1 MGLGTVYIGCHF
13 YVYRYEKN
21 AEIKNKIKVFICDH
35 SEVTIVMGATIV
47 IVIAIIVFTTLGIM
61 FKNYINANA
70 EAAQLHERYNAIVY
84 KIESDSCRDEFGL
97 LNKEIIDEIQKWNEN
112 ITYYQAK
119 KDNFWIGI
127 VYPDIYDQFQTIDYT
142 EFDMSM
148 NMNYK
153 DIYTD

>member
-1 MGLGTVYIGCHF
+1 MILWLSLIAFLIGFGTVYIGCRF
-13 YVYRYEKN
+13 GVYRYEKN
-21 AEIKNKIKVFICDH
+21 AEIKNKIKGFICDH
-35 SEVTIVMGATIV
+35 SEATIAMGATIA
-47 IVIAIIVFTTLGIM
+47 IVSATIVFTTLGIM
-61 FKNYINANA
+61 FKNYINANV

-142 EFDMSM
+142 EFD
-148 NMNYK
+148 K
-153 DIYTD
+153 K